1 MFGNDYANIT
11 PEDNDALMAAIAQ
24 SEASFNGTYPADAS
38 YEEEYGKIAWAG
50 GRSRNH
56 KKKSRRKQRKSHI
69 RKK

>member
-1 MFGNDYANIT
+1 
-11 PEDNDALMAAIAQ
+11 MAAIAQ

-50 GRSRNH
+50 GRSRKTKRRRNH

-69 RKK
+69 RRK